1 MFYNTRANN
10 GVDMSIIDMVYN
22 GDHNFLMKT
31 KVVKQLFQKQ
41 NISFI
46 GVKNPLQ
53 VGEVIEVGDLSLSY
67 KIVSFKEMLP
77 QGGFVYRVKRT
88 DGSVIGQT
96 DINNAPKGAKVRM
109 KSRRSIKQK
118 IQQLNEML
126 DKPK

>member
-1 MFYNTRANN
+1 MFYNPRANN

-22 GDHNFLMKT
+22 GDYNFLMKT
-31 KVVKQLFQKQ
+31 KVIKQLYQKQ
-41 NISFI
+41 NISFL
-46 GVKNPLQ
+46 GVKDSLQ
-53 VGEVIEVGDLSLSY
+53 IGEVIEVGNLSLSY
-67 KIVSFKEMLP
+67 KIVSFKQALP

-88 DGSVIGQT
+88 DGSDIDQT
-96 DINNAPKGAKVRM
+96 DTNNAPKGAKVRM